1 MPTSISDPAR
11 QRLKDRII
19 ARSLAVGFDDI
30 GFMGPEG
37 MEVPAARLDEFLAL
51 GRHGDMGWLQD
62 RSAWRGDPAT
72 LWPEARSIIMLAT
85 SFAPP
90 VDPLQSL
97 ARTDHGAVSVYAARR
112 DYHDVVKGR
121 LKELAQGLLSE
132 ARQIGVEASVK
143 VFVDTAPV
151 MEKPLAAKAGLG
163 WQGKHTNMV
172 SRRHGSWT
180 FLGAIFTTLELP
192 TDPPSPDHCGS
203 CSRCLDICPTGA
215 FPAPYQLDAT
225 RCIAYLTVEHQGQ
238 IPRAFRPAIGN
249 RIFGCDDCLAVC
261 PWNRFAATSQD
272 IRLQMRG
279 DLQLAPL
286 ADLLALDDAG
296 FRQMFAGTPVKRLGR
311 DRFLRNVLVAV
322 GNAGQG
328 GRAAPVAALAAS
340 AAARVGAR
348 GGGAWL
354 GDPGARGRG
363 MAVGAVRRLAC
374 PAARGAGRARPQPGE
389 ADPLVLVEWRDGSG
403 EAGRAG

>member
-1 MPTSISDPAR
+1 MAAIRRPHIMPTLISDLAR

-19 ARSLAVGFDDI
+19 ARSVQVGFDDI
-30 GFMGPEG
+30 GFTGPGG
-37 MEVPAARLDEFLAL
+37 MTDAAAQLDAFIAR
-51 GRHGDMGWLQD
+51 GRHGDMAWLQD
-62 RSAWRGDPAT
+62 RAAWRGDPAA

-85 SFAPP
+85 SYAPP

-97 ARTDHGAVSVYAARR
+97 LQADHGAVSVYAARR

-121 LKELAQGLLSE
+121 LKQLAQGLLSE
-132 ARQIGVEASVK
+132 ARQIGVDAAVK

-180 FLGAIFTTLELP
+180 FLGAIFTTLDLASDE
-192 TDPPSPDHCGS
+192 PSPDHCGS

-225 RCIAYLTVEHQGQ
+225 RCIAYLTVEYQGQ
-238 IPRAFRPAIGN
+238 IPREFRTAIGN

-261 PWNRFAATSQD
+261 PWNRFASTSQD
-272 IRLQMRG
+272 IRLEMQG

-286 ADLLALDDAG
+286 MDLLALDDAG
-296 FRQMFAGTPVKRLGR
+296 FRRMFASTPVKRLGR

-322 GNAGQG
+322 GNAGQVSMAEQV
-328 GRAAPVAALAAS
+328 RLLLRDPAPLV
-340 AAARVGAR
+340 
-348 GGGAWL
+348 
-354 GDPGARGRG
+354 RG
-363 MAVGAVRRLAC
+363 MAVWALSRLLS
-374 PAARGAGRARPQPGE
+374 PAEFLAERGRHESAETDAQVLSE
-389 ADPLVLVEWRDGSG
+389 WQADEMANGG
-403 EAGRAG
+403 

>member
-1 MPTSISDPAR
+1 MAIRRPRIMPTSISDPAR

-19 ARSLAVGFDDI
+19 ARSVQAGFDDI
-30 GFMGPEG
+30 GFTGPGG
-37 MEVPAARLDEFLAL
+37 MADAAAHLNTFIAR

-62 RSAWRGDPAT
+62 RAAWRGDPAA
-72 LWPEARSIIMLAT
+72 LWPDARSIIMLAT

-97 ARTDHGAVSVYAARR
+97 LRTDHGAVSVYAARR

-121 LKELAQGLLSE
+121 LKQLAQGLLSE
-132 ARQIGVEASVK
+132 ARQIGVDAAVK

-180 FLGAIFTTLELP
+180 FLGAIFTTLDLASDE
-192 TDPPSPDHCGS
+192 PSPDHCGS

-238 IPRAFRPAIGN
+238 IPREFRAAIGN

-261 PWNRFAATSQD
+261 PWNRFASASQD

-279 DLQLAPL
+279 DLQLPPL
-286 ADLLALDDAG
+286 AELLALDDGG

-322 GNAGQG
+322 GNAGQVG
-328 GRAAPVAALAAS
+328 MVEQVRTLLRDPAPLV
-340 AAARVGAR
+340 
-348 GGGAWL
+348 
-354 GDPGARGRG
+354 RG
-363 MAVGAVRRLAC
+363 MAVWALSQLLSPADLAAERFRHAPAETDALVRAEWQADQTAAGA
-374 PAARGAGRARPQPGE
+374 
-389 ADPLVLVEWRDGSG
+389 
-403 EAGRAG
+403 